1 MVFINNRNHDA
12 AISPFFEYIYYLQEV
27 IFVLLFIIY
36 YIHFDRVTI
45 RLNVARQYFSN
56 YWKIDKLFCILF
68 SLIQQEF

>member
-1 MVFINNRNHDA
+1 MVFISNRNHDA

-45 RLNVARQYFSN
+45 RLKWPGNISQITGR
-56 YWKIDKLFCILF
+56 
-68 SLIQQEF
+68 LINCFVFYSA